1 MMDLQATIARTV
13 EEYVAIASNL
23 GRDEGKRAALSS
35 KIAGN
40 KHRLYRDRECIA
52 ALEAFLERAV
62 RGPSAIA

>member
-1 MMDLQATIARTV
+1 MMGLRETIARNAA
-13 EEYVAIASNL
+13 EYAAIASSL

-62 RGPSAIA
+62 RSLPAKA

>member
-1 MMDLQATIARTV
+1 MMGLRETIARNAA
-13 EEYVAIASNL
+13 EYVAIASSL
-23 GRDEGKRAALSS
+23 GRDEGKRASLSS

-40 KHRLYRDRECIA
+40 KHRLYRDGECIA